1 MKKII
6 FSSLFLFLLAC
17 QNNPSETNDLPES
30 NNAPKDY
37 AADSMAK
44 WTRNVVDDYVAPGDT
59 TNFTDANN
67 LKQGKWLTI
76 VHGKVVKTQY
86 YKDGKLVKGC

>member
-1 MKKII
+1 M
-6 FSSLFLFLLAC
+6 FLLAC
-17 QNNPSETNDLPES
+17 QNNPAETNVLPMS
-30 NNAPKDY
+30 NTAPKDY

-44 WTRNVVDDYVAPGDT
+44 WTRNIVDDYIAPGDT

-76 VHGKVVKTQY
+76 VNGKVVKTQY